1 MNRGTLTGA
10 AVEDLKTNP
19 LPDEALEAA
28 YKNRPLVDH
37 FRNFFA
43 AVRDKK
49 EPLSDVFSH
58 HRALSTCHLAG
69 ISARLNRKLTG
80 DPQLELIASDAQAQG
95 LVAREYRKGLEISKG

>member
-28 YKNRPLVDH
+28 FKNRPLVDH

-49 EPLSDVFSH
+49 EPISDIFNH
-58 HRALSTCHLAG
+58 HRALPTCHLTG
-69 ISARLNRKLTG
+69 ISARLNRKLTW
-80 DPQLELIASDAQAQG
+80 DPQLELIASDTQAQG
-95 LVAREYRKGLEISKG
+95 LVAREYRQGFEISKG

>member
-1 MNRGTLTGA
+1 MNRSTLTGA
-10 AVEDLKTNP
+10 AVEDLKTKP
-19 LPDEALEAA
+19 LPDGALEAA
-28 YKNRPLVDH
+28 HQNRFRVDH
-37 FRNFFA
+37 VRNFFA

-80 DPQLELIASDAQAQG
+80 NPQLELIVSDTQAQG
-95 LVAREYRKGLEISKG
+95 LVPREYRKGFEISQG